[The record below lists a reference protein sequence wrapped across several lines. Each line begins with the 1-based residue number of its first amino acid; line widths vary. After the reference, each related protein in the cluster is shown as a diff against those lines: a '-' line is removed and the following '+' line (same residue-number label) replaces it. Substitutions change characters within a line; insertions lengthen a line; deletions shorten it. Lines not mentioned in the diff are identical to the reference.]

1 MQGTNRI
8 LVLRLRGGC
17 CSQVEQPFW
26 KSLFLLS
33 WFRLEP
39 LSYGGGCDDPAPMV
53 AGRATCLC
61 LCQCLC
67 ITDAP
72 QVWPARS
79 LLGTPGS
86 ATIRAPP
93 TDFMGDSERE
103 RSRGNLAPY
112 CSSWAMIIAPYLLR
126 YNIPSTALACIH
138 TLQPY

>member
-1 MQGTNRI
+1 MCVCTLHTHTHTHTHPHTHTHKYI
-8 LVLRLRGGC
+8 FIHIYIYIVTT
-17 CSQVEQPFW
+17 PP
-26 KSLFLLS
+26 LL
-33 WFRLEP
+33 
-39 LSYGGGCDDPAPMV
+39 V
-53 AGRATCLC
+53 AGRATCP
-61 LCQCLC
+61 C

-93 TDFMGDSERE
+93 TDLMGDSERE

>member
-39 LSYGGGCDDPAPMV
+39 LSYGGGVTTPPLLV
-53 AGRATCLC
+53 AGRAT
-61 LCQCLC
+61 CLC

-72 QVWPARS
+72 QVWPAHS

-103 RSRGNLAPY
+103 REIAWKPCSLLLVLGNDHRSVPIEIQHSIY
-112 CSSWAMIIAPYLLR
+112 CPSMHTYTTTLL
-126 YNIPSTALACIH
+126 TH
-138 TLQPY
+138 